1 MIEACYEGATQA
13 TTSWILAEKFI
24 HTIYILQL
32 QQPVHRLK
40 MEVLM
45 SHCTTETTQTTMNTT
60 LIMHTICKLQREQP
74 VYRFKEKTVVSL
86 YTNEKTRKTIFLIS
100 ASTGSWTFLNKDICN
115 AFCLE

>member
-1 MIEACYEGATQA
+1 
-13 TTSWILAEKFI
+13 
-24 HTIYILQL
+24 
-32 QQPVHRLK
+32 

-74 VYRFKEKTVVSL
+74 VYRFKEKTVISL

-100 ASTGSWTFLNKDICN
+100 ASTGS
-115 AFCLE
+115 

>member
-45 SHCTTETTQTTMNTT
+45 SHCTIETTQTTMNTT

-74 VYRFKEKTVVSL
+74 VYRFKEKTVISL

-115 AFCLE
+115 VFCLE

>member
-1 MIEACYEGATQA
+1 
-13 TTSWILAEKFI
+13 
-24 HTIYILQL
+24 
-32 QQPVHRLK
+32 

-74 VYRFKEKTVVSL
+74 VYRFKGKTVISL

-100 ASTGSWTFLNKDICN
+100 ASTGS
-115 AFCLE
+115 